1 MTSSAIIS
9 EEGSQESF
17 FHRVDA
23 DDNGRK
29 RKRRR
34 PQHESFED
42 TLPLTPR
49 KQYPIRRE
57 TNLCTGRRILNQSC
71 SSSFLLWV
79 ALVFACCQNYQ
90 YLVPSVLAASLGQTT
105 KNYHRRFLQN
115 GGNSASLPGAS
126 IKYLE
131 LPTSLWTSKNPR
143 DQFFQ
148 GNELRISP
156 FDEDILYATNR
167 AGDLRVVSASNG
179 RSIETV
185 SPEPRSI
192 SEDGT
197 TTTWS
202 LYSNSGMS
210 FGSFPG
216 TTETNKEEDAT
227 SDEDNYNDYLQFL
240 INNGIEQN
248 QNDDREETRT
258 EKHFAVY
265 SIVDEAPA
273 ASVFQFLPKTRVV
286 CVSIPEHTILWT
298 SAGLPGTPN
307 GSPVVY
313 YADEETMEGD
323 EDDAGVYIVL
333 THNSVLIRPNNVT
346 QTTGHLTV
354 LDAKNGHV
362 KWTQSEWNTDEVPR
376 GYSPPQVSHKPILGG
391 SNNGGTLENKN
402 DVIIFTNSADEGRGT
417 NGNIYSFQMKSSAEL
432 NAEPQ
437 NTTAPVTVDPFDVRL
452 LKQVRWSSIAK
463 PAINQDGTNLFIG
476 VTGNA
481 VRGWNGIAKFTET
494 ANWSSQLVPLKGTN
508 PFETFPQNIVVP
520 TAPILSTDEERVF
533 VVTVRNETVC
543 LDVTTG
549 DRKWATKTRRSS
561 PILSEPR
568 ASPDNQRLYVVSSM
582 DGKMHAIDQNDGKVL
597 WSFGCDEK
605 GLPQGSKCQPP
616 QVYANFALSYEGT
629 IMYFGATDGR
639 IAALTLGGLEK
650 EEAEKEQSASNP
662 TTVTIAFDDDGRGPL
677 EFDEFDRKSDGE
689 NALAP
694 VPTNRSIGVKIAGT
708 IFVIVVCLV
717 IATVSIFFVVRS
729 KGVDLRDLWNYRMPR
744 YGKDGKLHSHVM
756 RVDGPENY
764 EDQIIANM
772 SADEEAMEE
781 EFNTLWVDPTHSDPK
796 YYSRDDDDDDNST
809 ADRLNVLLDTSDQVA
824 PISDNFGF
832 GQAVVI

>member
-1 MTSSAIIS
+1 MTYTNITS
-9 EEGSQESF
+9 EEGSQGEACC
-17 FHRVDA
+17 RVETDEK
-23 DDNGRK
+23 R

-34 PQHESFED
+34 TRPQHELFENIM
-42 TLPLTPR
+42 PLTPAEQPPMR
-49 KQYPIRRE
+49 QERHDDTCRHR
-57 TNLCTGRRILNQSC
+57 GRWKQSC
-71 SSSFLLWV
+71 STSILLWV
-79 ALVFACCQNYQ
+79 ALALTCCQNYQ
-90 YLVPSVLAASLGQTT
+90 SLIPSVVAENLGLKA

-115 GGNSASLPGAS
+115 SGSSASLPGAS

-131 LPTSLWTSKNPR
+131 LPTTLWTSKNSR
-143 DQFFQ
+143 DQFFE

-156 FDEDILYATNR
+156 FDKEILYATNW
-167 AGDLRVVSASNG
+167 AGDLRVISATDG

-192 SEDGT
+192 TDDGT
-197 TTTWS
+197 TSTWS
-202 LYSNSGMS
+202 IYSNSGMS

-216 TTETNKEEDAT
+216 TTSEDDGT
-227 SDEDNYNDYLQFL
+227 KSDEDNYNDYLQFL
-240 INNGIEQN
+240 INNGIGQN
-248 QNDDREETRT
+248 QKNDQEETRN

-265 SIVDEAPA
+265 SIVDEAPVTA
-273 ASVFQFLPKTRVV
+273 GAKFLPKTRVV

-307 GSPVVY
+307 GSPLVY
-313 YADEETMEGD
+313 YTDEETMEGGD
-323 EDDAGVYIVL
+323 DDAGAYVVL
-333 THNSVLIRPNNVT
+333 THNSVLVRPSNAT

-362 KWTQSEWNTDEVPR
+362 KWTQSEWNSDEVPR
-376 GYSPPQVSHKPILGG
+376 GYGPPQVSHKPVLGG

-432 NAEPQ
+432 NAEPK
-437 NTTAPVTVDPFDVRL
+437 NVSSPVISNPFDVRV
-452 LKQVRWSSIAK
+452 LKMVRWSSVAK

-494 ANWSSQLVPLKGTN
+494 ANWSSQLVPLEGTT
-508 PFETFPQNIVVP
+508 PFDTYPPNVAVS
-520 TAPILSTDEERVF
+520 TAPVLSTDEERVF

-543 LDVTTG
+543 LDAQTG
-549 DRKWATKTRRSS
+549 DRKWATKTRHPS

-568 ASPDNQRLYVVSSM
+568 ASPDNQRLYVVNSA
-582 DGKMHAIDQNDGKVL
+582 DGKMHAFNQNDGNML

-605 GLPQGSKCQPP
+605 GLPDGSKCQAPE
-616 QVYANFALSYEGT
+616 VYADFALSYEGT
-629 IMYFGATDGR
+629 VMYFGATDGE
-639 IAALTLGGLEK
+639 IAAIKLGGLEN
-650 EEAEKEQSASNP
+650 EEAVKEPEPSIP
-662 TTVTIAFDDDGRGPL
+662 TTVIITFDDDGRGPL
-677 EFDEFDRKSDGE
+677 EFDRESDKD

-694 VPTNRSIGVKIAGT
+694 ARTNGTFGVKVAGT
-708 IFVIVVCLV
+708 IFAIVACLV
-717 IATVSIFFVVRS
+717 IATISLLFVVRS
-729 KGVDLRDLWNYRMPR
+729 KGIDLRDLRNYRLPR
-744 YGKDGKLHSHVM
+744 YGRDGEFHS
-756 RVDGPENY
+756 RVTRSKGPDNH
-764 EDQIIANM
+764 EDQIVATI
-772 SADEEAMEE
+772 SADEESD

-796 YYSRDDDDDDNST
+796 YYNHEGDESPS
-809 ADRLNVLLDTSDQVA
+809 ADRLSILLGTSNKVPPSTTVA